1 MTKVKVKPAMRVTL
15 AHDAMLMAFFADI
28 HANRQAFSACL
39 DDSRASGAQRF
50 VLLGDY
56 VGYGADPEWTVETVM
71 QLAGDGAPAVLGN
84 HDSAVANP
92 HEAMNVEAK
101 VSLEWTR
108 GELGK
113 PARDFLAR
121 LPLSRTDDDRLY
133 VHAEASH
140 PKAWSYVTSTVEA
153 ARSIVAAP
161 AQVTFCG
168 HVHRPT
174 VYSLSA
180 AAKMTAF
187 TPVTGVPIP
196 LLPGRRWLIVAGSV
210 GQPRDG
216 NPAASWLMLDTV
228 KREITFCRAPYDIDA
243 AASAIRGKGLPVWLA
258 ERLFRGV

>member
-1 MTKVKVKPAMRVTL
+1 
-15 AHDAMLMAFFADI
+15 MLIAFFADI
-28 HANRQAFSACL
+28 HANRQAFATCL
-39 DDSRASGAQRF
+39 DDARAAGAQRV

-56 VGYGADPEWTVETVM
+56 VGYGGDPEWTVETAM
-71 QLAGDGAPAVLGN
+71 NLAGDGAPAVRGN
-84 HDSAVANP
+84 HDNAVSDP
-92 HEAMNVEAK
+92 HETMNVEAK

-108 GELGK
+108 GELGR
-113 PARDFLAR
+113 PARNFLAR
-121 LPLSRTDDDRLY
+121 LPLTATDDDRLY

-140 PKAWSYVTSTVEA
+140 PSAWAYVTSTVEA
-153 ARSIVAAP
+153 SRSIVATP

-168 HVHRPT
+168 HVHRPA

-216 NPAASWLMLDTV
+216 NPAASWLMLDTA
-228 KREITFCRAPYDIDA
+228 KREVSFRRSAYDIDA
-243 AASAIRGKGLPVWLA
+243 AAAAIRGKGLPVWLA
-258 ERLFRGV
+258 ERLYRGV

>member
-1 MTKVKVKPAMRVTL
+1 
-15 AHDAMLMAFFADI
+15 MLIAVFADI

-39 DDSRASGAQRF
+39 DDARANGAQRF

-71 QLAGDGAPAVLGN
+71 GLAADGAPAVLGN
-84 HDSAVANP
+84 HDNAVSDP
-92 HEAMNVEAK
+92 TETMTVEAK

-113 PARDFLAR
+113 PARDFLAA
-121 LPLSRTDDDRLY
+121 LPLTVADGDRLY

-140 PKAWSYVTSTVEA
+140 PKAWTYVTSTVEA
-153 ARSIVAAP
+153 SRSIVAAP
-161 AQVTFCG
+161 AQVSFCG
-168 HVHRPT
+168 HVHRPA

-187 TPVTGVPIP
+187 TPVAGVAIP
-196 LLPGRRWLIVAGSV
+196 LLSGRRWLIVAGSV

-216 NPAASWLMLDTV
+216 NPAASWLMLDTTR
-228 KREITFCRAPYDIDA
+228 REITFRRSAYDIEGA
-243 AASAIRGKGLPVWLA
+243 AAAIRRNGLPLRLA
-258 ERLFRGV
+258 ERLARGV